1 MLSKSLCTVLLFF
14 AAVTAAAAKDLVVIA
29 ANGAGPAYAPGKRF
43 KSGAAITL
51 PKGAR
56 VTWLSKAGQVIKHKG
71 PFSGALKVR
80 AKAGGKSR
88 SLAQVAKIVTGSKR
102 TKVLGAT
109 RATGQYAKTKP
120 ADVWLGDVRRL
131 SNFCAR
137 RNKARLWRA
146 NAKATAALA
155 ITKAGQPGSGVV
167 WPAGKAI
174 LDLPESALADN
185 TAIKMSSAG
194 NIASLV
200 VRVLPGDIDAG
211 DSGAVLQW
219 MAAMNCQRQ
228 AAELIM
234 KIHTR

>member
-1 MLSKSLCTVLLFF
+1 MLSKSLCTVLVFF
-14 AAVTAAAAKDLVVIA
+14 VAVTAAAAKDLVVIA

-71 PFSGALKVR
+71 PFSGALKVQ

-88 SLAQVAKIVTGSKR
+88 SLTKVAKIVTGSKR

-109 RATGQYAKTKP
+109 RATGQNAKVKP
-120 ADVWLGDVRRL
+120 ADVWLGDVRSL

-137 RNKARLWRA
+137 RDRARLWRA
-146 NAKATAALA
+146 NTEATAALA
-155 ITKAGQPGSGVV
+155 ITKSGQPGSGVV
-167 WPAGKAI
+167 WLAGRPILELPA
-174 LDLPESALADN
+174 SALSDK

-194 NIASLV
+194 RVASLV
-200 VRVLPGDIDAG
+200 VHMLPGDIDAS
-211 DSGAVLQW
+211 DTGAVLQW
-219 MAAMNCQRQ
+219 MAAMNCRRQ

-234 KIHTR
+234 QIHTR